1 MHDHELVLRIHSLDT
16 VRAIER
22 TRSQIKTGL
31 YEEGRRDIRNVYE
44 NLSRH
49 LSDRDTGSVFIA
61 AMLFQP

>member
-22 TRSQIKTGL
+22 TRTQIKTGL
-31 YEEGRRDIRNVYE
+31 YEEGIRNVYE
-44 NLSRH
+44 NLSRR